1 MNSLVISLI
10 AFVLST
16 PLVVKSPAFKDNTFI
31 PGQFTCMGA
40 NTSPQLDI
48 TDIPAKTVTLVVIMD
63 DPDAEGGTF
72 DHWLM
77 WNIPVTDKIEEGSAL
92 GVQGKNSKLENKYTG
107 PCPPSGTHHYHFKVY
122 ALDTKLDIESD
133 SDKSKLLAA
142 MQGHILSSGEL
153 TGLYKK

>member
-1 MNSLVISLI
+1 MHTLFISIL
-10 AFVLST
+10 AFIVGL
-16 PLVVKSPAFKDNTFI
+16 PLQVKSPAFKDNEFI
-31 PGQFTCMGA
+31 PTQFSCMGA
-40 NTSPQLDI
+40 NVSPELTI
-48 TDIPAKTVTLVVIMD
+48 ADIPEKTVTMAVIMD
-63 DPDAEGGTF
+63 DPDATGGTF

-92 GVQGKNSKLENKYTG
+92 GMQGINSKLENNYTG

-122 ALDTKLDIESD
+122 ALDTKLDLPAD

-142 MQGHILSSGEL
+142 MEGHVLSSGDL